1 MEIEK
6 SLTNKLKLIY
16 PELNISPNIK
26 LGVVFFSTTLYSKIL
41 IWYLISLKNIE
52 PHLMVS
58 HYLQVFLLL
67 LVLSTN
73 LILERHLPLKN
84 RLKIAKNNS
93 SARKK
98 NLQLFFVLPG
108 FSSERLYLFCDNLR
122 KARSQKKK
130 LVLKFNL
137 ALHGCAG
144 MGLIFPQLFNTSEIS
159 LLVLLGIF
167 ITLVSLSNFLSL
179 KVLRNNYEEYF
190 LDKCLFL
197 SELSLKD
204 LNEREIFKL

>member
-1 MEIEK
+1 MKIDK
-6 SLTNKLKLIY
+6 SLTDKLKLIY
-16 PELNISPNIK
+16 PELNISPNIRF
-26 LGVVFFSTTLYSKIL
+26 GIVFFSTTLYSKLL
-41 IWYLISLKNIE
+41 IWYLMSLKNIE
-52 PHLMVS
+52 SHLIFS
-58 HYLQVFLLL
+58 HYIQVFPLL

-73 LILERHLPLKN
+73 LILERHLSLKN

-122 KARSQKKK
+122 KATSQKKK
-130 LVLKFNL
+130 LVFGFNL

-144 MGLIFPQLFNTSEIS
+144 MGLIFPHLFNTSEVP
-159 LLVLLGIF
+159 LLILSGIL
-167 ITLVSLSNFLSL
+167 ITLVSLSSFLSL
-179 KVLRNNYEEYF
+179 KVLRNNYEEDF

-197 SELSLKD
+197 SELSSKD
-204 LNEREIFKL
+204 LDEREIFKL